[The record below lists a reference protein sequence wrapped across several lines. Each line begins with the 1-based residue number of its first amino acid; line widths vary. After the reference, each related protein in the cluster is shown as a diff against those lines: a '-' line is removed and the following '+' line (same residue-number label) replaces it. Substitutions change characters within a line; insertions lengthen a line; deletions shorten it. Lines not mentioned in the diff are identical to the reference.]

1 MLISVALP
9 LPLFREFT
17 YAAPDRLAARAG
29 VGARVVVPVRGRRAI
44 GIVVAHAEPRDD
56 VTPKEI
62 LDAPDDAPAVSA
74 PMLDLARWISEYYV
88 APLGMVLRTM
98 LPAALGAVRA
108 PTPARKE
115 VRVARVAREL
125 PSLLERDRLFK
136 RAPKQRAA
144 YELLESLGGRAP
156 VDHLVSQLG
165 ASPSAVAALGTR
177 GLVAFERQVVSR
189 DPFLS
194 RPAPPA
200 TAHRLTPAQ
209 EAAVH
214 ALRRGGGGESFLLHG
229 VTGSGKTLVYV
240 EFLRTVVHDWGKTA
254 IVLVPEIALTPQT
267 VDRFRAVFGDRI
279 AVLHSALSDGERYD
293 EWLALKNGTKRIAV
307 GARSAIFAPLE
318 NLGAIVVDEE
328 HEQSYKQGENPRY
341 HAREVAIV
349 RAREEGAVVVLGSAT
364 PSLESWLNAT
374 TGKHRLL
381 ELPQRVG
388 GGRLPDV
395 EVVDLRAKQKL
406 PQGGGALDPFRY
418 VISEALEEALRDRLK
433 KGEQSILL

>member
-144 YELLESLGGRAP
+144 YELL
-156 VDHLVSQLG
+156 
-165 ASPSAVAALGTR
+165 
-177 GLVAFERQVVSR
+177 
-189 DPFLS
+189 
-194 RPAPPA
+194 
-200 TAHRLTPAQ
+200 
-209 EAAVH
+209 
-214 ALRRGGGGESFLLHG
+214 
-229 VTGSGKTLVYV
+229 
-240 EFLRTVVHDWGKTA
+240 
-254 IVLVPEIALTPQT
+254 
-267 VDRFRAVFGDRI
+267 
-279 AVLHSALSDGERYD
+279 
-293 EWLALKNGTKRIAV
+293 
-307 GARSAIFAPLE
+307 
-318 NLGAIVVDEE
+318 
-328 HEQSYKQGENPRY
+328 
-341 HAREVAIV
+341 
-349 RAREEGAVVVLGSAT
+349 
-364 PSLESWLNAT
+364 
-374 TGKHRLL
+374 
-381 ELPQRVG
+381 
-388 GGRLPDV
+388 
-395 EVVDLRAKQKL
+395 
-406 PQGGGALDPFRY
+406 
-418 VISEALEEALRDRLK
+418 
-433 KGEQSILL
+433 